1 MKLWISIAL
10 IACSFPVLAENRKT
24 PLDLPPTALVQQWI
38 EQDPAVQ
45 EARRVL
51 MAAVHT
57 KNMLIASP
65 HEWSARISAQ
75 RRSYDTG
82 GGASNEWSAQLER
95 PIRINGKAEIDRQL
109 GEAETTIAKARV
121 GEAIHEAARTLL
133 DLWIEGL
140 SALQAQQL
148 FIDQQSFAQSN
159 LSAVQ
164 SRKKAGDASALEVSV
179 AAADAADVQRQASL
193 AATNLAK
200 AQAKLRVRFPG
211 AQLPTRILSEPT
223 ASAESESQWLRR
235 VLEAADPLHIA
246 EANLRKAELTASR
259 ASADRVPDP
268 TVGVFAASEA
278 FRRERIV
285 GVSITIPLGGM
296 YRQEREGQALKEVDV
311 ARAAVDRQR
320 RDLEA
325 TVAELYAEASGSLAR
340 WRIAEDGAT
349 ATGESARLTQRAYS
363 LGEADLQALLLA
375 RRQYLEASR
384 AALEARADALR
395 ADYRLLVDAH
405 LIWDLAL
412 E

>member
-24 PLDLPPTALVQQWI
+24 PPDLPPTVLVQQWI

-109 GEAETTIAKARV
+109 GEAETTIAQARV

-223 ASAESESQWLRR
+223 PPAESEFQWLRR

-340 WRIAEDGAT
+340 WRIAEEGAT